1 MNLTDIKPTQTAL
14 QFANSMQNTFGVT
27 VDISKLDL
35 DKSAKLLIS
44 VNEQIQKQRLSE
56 DRHNLH
62 TTKSYLAKIF
72 IKENL
77 EKHIA
82 ELKETQ
88 SPAQKAAFQK
98 MLDAKNGNKEEDK
111 GPFDDDGDAD
121 NEPIPN
127 PTAKKRSG
135 MKEDYHAPAGE
146 IAGDHA
152 WDFDHIMKNRKPRKQ
167 AERDAAIINTE
178 KSKRKTAKAAGFHAI
193 SSGKDLGG
201 IAKDDATGG
210 HQPPWSGP
218 KKVHEG
224 KLTEKAIDEKFV
236 FDPKGFVALRK
247 LVGSENMMRAKR
259 AIEMAHQGKAV
270 PAMFVKSFLPLIDML
285 DDIMMS
291 GMANVQMLK
300 NLTKRAR
307 KQLGVD
313 ESVEQVSDRL
323 RGLYESQEDQ
333 AELLL
338 ASKDVVDRVQKA
350 VDDLSKLRN
359 EDLPPLLDA
368 MRDEVGAEISAAYA
382 NIVVPTLDQIVDSN
396 QLARETLSQ
405 ASRILTGEEQ
415 MPEAMGAE
423 VPVEEVPMDAE
434 PMPEED
440 FETADVAA
448 GDEEIGRAERE

>member
-1 MNLTDIKPTQTAL
+1 MNLTDIKPTQTAN
-14 QFANSMQNTFGVT
+14 QFANSMQNTFGVK

-35 DKSAKLLIS
+35 DKSARLLLS
-44 VNEQIQKQRLSE
+44 VNEEIQKQRLSE
-56 DRHNLH
+56 DRHKLH

-77 EKHIA
+77 EKHIN
-82 ELKETQ
+82 EL
-88 SPAQKAAFQK
+88 
-98 MLDAKNGNKEEDK
+98 EEAIKIKRKFVPKTDDDE
-111 GPFDDDGDAD
+111 PSAFDDGSADAQS
-121 NEPIPN
+121 IPGQGG
-127 PTAKKRSG
+127 TGS
-135 MKEDYHAPAGE
+135 
-146 IAGDHA
+146 
-152 WDFDHIMKNRKPRKQ
+152 
-167 AERDAAIINTE
+167 
-178 KSKRKTAKAAGFHAI
+178 AGFGA
-193 SSGKDLGG
+193 GK
-201 IAKDDATGG
+201 K
-210 HQPPWSGP
+210 
-218 KKVHEG
+218 KKVESVADVNEEQ
-224 KLTEKAIDEKFV
+224 LTEKTEKDFI

-247 LVGSENMMRAKR
+247 LVGSDNMMRAKR

-307 KQLGVD
+307 KQLGIE
-313 ESVEQVSDRL
+313 ESAEQVSDRL

-368 MRDEVGAEISAAYA
+368 MRDEVGAEISGAYA
-382 NIVVPTLDQIVDSN
+382 NIVIPTLDQLVDANSM
-396 QLARETLSQ
+396 ARETLST

-415 MPEAMGAE
+415 LPQAMGAE
-423 VPVEEVPMDAE
+423 APVEE
-434 PMPEED
+434 MPPVEGEMPPVED

-448 GDEEIGRAERE
+448 GAEEEIGRAERE

>member
-1 MNLTDIKPTQTAL
+1 MNLTDIKPTQTAQ

-35 DKSAKLLIS
+35 DKSAQLLLS
-44 VNEQIQKQRLSE
+44 VNEEIQKQRLSE
-56 DRHNLH
+56 DRHKLH

-82 ELKETQ
+82 ELEETKMRMT
-88 SPAQKAAFQK
+88 PADKAPYDVENKKHKKRKGSRWDNLVIDDVNEEELNEF
-98 MLDAKNGNKEEDK
+98 NKENTAAA
-111 GPFDDDGDAD
+111 DAQ
-121 NEPIPN
+121 PIPGQGGSSKGGFG
-127 PTAKKRSG
+127 AGKKI
-135 MKEDYHAPAGE
+135 KPAGTKWE
-146 IAGDHA
+146 KIAAQVDE
-152 WDFDHIMKNRKPRKQ
+152 KN
-167 AERDAAIINTE
+167 
-178 KSKRKTAKAAGFHAI
+178 
-193 SSGKDLGG
+193 
-201 IAKDDATGG
+201 
-210 HQPPWSGP
+210 
-218 KKVHEG
+218 KKVDEGELDEG
-224 KLTEKAIDEKFV
+224 KGFT

-259 AIEMAHQGKAV
+259 AIEMAHDGKAV

-291 GMANVQMLK
+291 GMANVQMLN

-307 KQLGVD
+307 KQLGVE
-313 ESVEQVSDRL
+313 ESKEEISDKL

-368 MRDEVGAEISAAYA
+368 MRDEVGAEISTAYA
-382 NIVVPTLDQIVDSN
+382 NIVVPTLDQIVDAN
-396 QLARETLSQ
+396 QMARETLSQ

-415 MPEAMGAE
+415 VPQAMGVEA
-423 VPVEEVPMDAE
+423 PVEEVPMDAE

-448 GDEEIGRAERE
+448 GEEEIGRAERE

>member
-56 DRHNLH
+56 DRHKLH

-82 ELKETQ
+82 ELDEALKI
-88 SPAQKAAFQK
+88 AYKDKKWDKIAA
-98 MLDAKNGNKEEDK
+98 AVDK
-111 GPFDDDGDAD
+111 QDDESAFEPGGAAD

-127 PTAKKRSG
+127 STAKKRSG
-135 MKEDYHAPAGE
+135 MKEEKEKAPAIDTRPGKWLDPR
-146 IAGDHA
+146 GYSGPPRKMP
-152 WDFDHIMKNRKPRKQ
+152 DHI
-167 AERDAAIINTE
+167 RDHIR
-178 KSKRKTAKAAGFHAI
+178 KRKEELQKNPGKLLP
-193 SSGKDLGG
+193 SGWPARWKNPLDV
-201 IAKDDATGG
+201 T
-210 HQPPWSGP
+210 
-218 KKVHEG
+218 EE
-224 KLTEKAIDEKFV
+224 KLTEKHDEQFV

-368 MRDEVGAEISAAYA
+368 MRDEVGSEISTAYA
-382 NIVVPTLDQIVDSN
+382 NIVVPTLDQLVDAN
-396 QLARETLSQ
+396 QMARETLST
-405 ASRILTGEEQ
+405 ASRIITGEEQ
-415 MPEAMGAE
+415 APQAMGAE
-423 VPVEEVPMDAE
+423 MPVEEVPMDAE

-448 GDEEIGRAERE
+448 GAEEEIGRAERE